1 LAGAVE
7 QAGVDPLA
15 GAVDLLSVAWDLHLA
30 LRPDGGD
37 LPFGE
42 DDDAVLDRLAAD
54 GIDRAADERHG
65 ALLRPAGDDVARGKR
80 AGGENEHQS
89 REQETEDVKLDL
101 HGNAL
106 FRSRRAWW
114 RPARLSGNLE
124 TPNGAGISP

>member
-1 LAGAVE
+1 
-7 QAGVDPLA
+7 
-15 GAVDLLSVAWDLHLA
+15 
-30 LRPDGGD
+30 
-37 LPFGE
+37 
-42 DDDAVLDRLAAD
+42 
-54 GIDRAADERHG
+54 AADERHG

-106 FRSRRAWW
+106 FRSRRASW

-124 TPNGAGISP
+124 TPNGAGISPSRARVPQATGWSGRGRSRCPRWARAPTRARDSAPGRPAPGRWRAPA